1 MFITRA
7 TKVILFISAVHCFS
21 LWAGEPKSAD
31 AARHGIA
38 LAYNMQLDEAERIFN
53 GLIAR
58 NPDDPQGYVLKSVVY
73 YYRYLFDQST
83 TEIEKQFIK
92 LAKTGIDR
100 AHKRLAKDQN
110 NIEALFYAGTAHI
123 YLAALH
129 GEQGNWLQAFWNG
142 KKGIQYL
149 NRTVEI
155 DSTYYDAYFGLGVY
169 HNYAD
174 VMPKL
179 VKTASRLI
187 GVEGDRRQGLYELKL
202 AAEKGIYARAEAAY
216 FLGKIYAY
224 MEKDHQKAFECFR
237 FLSTLYPKNAGFLL
251 DLGES
256 LRRNGKLDE
265 ARDIFVAALQIAGE
279 DEFPIFVKLAHY
291 RLGNVFYEKN
301 EYEKAIKRFRDA
313 LEYKAMAAN
322 AVEKIDADAS
332 LKIAKCHERL
342 NQQKKT
348 QSSPDK

>member
-1 MFITRA
+1 MKRVTTIIPFILA
-7 TKVILFISAVHCFS
+7 ISFLS
-21 LWAGEPKSAD
+21 LWAGEPKSVD
-31 AARHGIA
+31 AARHGIE
-38 LAYNMQLDEAERIFN
+38 LAYNMQLDEAERIFD

-58 NPDDPQGYVLKSVVY
+58 NSDDPQGYVLKAVVY
-73 YYRYLFDQST
+73 YYRYLLDEST
-83 TEIEKQFIK
+83 AEIEKQFIK

-100 AHKRLAKDQN
+100 AHKRLTRDQKN
-110 NIEALFYAGTAHI
+110 TDALFYAGTAHI

-142 KKGIQYL
+142 KSGIAYL
-149 NRTVEI
+149 QRIVRI

-169 HNYAD
+169 HYYAD

-224 MEKDHQKAFECFR
+224 MEEDHQKALECFR
-237 FLSTLYPKNAGFLL
+237 FLSTQYPKNAGFLL

-256 LRRNGKLDE
+256 LRRSGKLDE
-265 ARDIFVAALQIAGE
+265 AQEMFVAALQLTNEG
-279 DEFPIFVKLAHY
+279 EFPIFVKLAHY

-301 EYEKAIKRFRDA
+301 EYEKAAKRFHDA

-322 AVEKIDADAS
+322 AAATIDANAS

-342 NQQKKT
+342 DQQKKT
-348 QSSPDK
+348 PSSPDK

>member
-1 MFITRA
+1 M
-7 TKVILFISAVHCFS
+7 
-21 LWAGEPKSAD
+21 
-31 AARHGIA
+31 
-38 LAYNMQLDEAERIFN
+38 
-53 GLIAR
+53 
-58 NPDDPQGYVLKSVVY
+58 
-73 YYRYLFDQST
+73 
-83 TEIEKQFIK
+83 
-92 LAKTGIDR
+92 
-100 AHKRLAKDQN
+100 
-110 NIEALFYAGTAHI
+110 
-123 YLAALH
+123 
-129 GEQGNWLQAFWNG
+129 
-142 KKGIQYL
+142 

-169 HNYAD
+169 HYYAD

-202 AAEKGIYARAEAAY
+202 AAEKGSYARAEAAY

-224 MEKDHQKAFECFR
+224 MEEDHQKAHECFR
-237 FLSTLYPKNAGFLL
+237 FLSTQYPENAGFLL

-256 LRRNGKLDE
+256 LRRSGKLDE
-265 ARDIFVAALQIAGE
+265 AQETFVAALQLTSE
-279 DEFPIFVKLAHY
+279 DAFPISVKLAHY

-313 LEYKAMAAN
+313 LECKAMAAN